1 MSPTR
6 LRFGIPDIELL
17 RTEGGK
23 VNPGWFAGNALV
35 VVFCPNASDAEAS
48 ELSDY
53 SKRSCDLN
61 EYGAWLLTVSG
72 SASAPEQLSQCPMAT
87 AYDPDG
93 IAWTAFSDIAPPDLK
108 LDRKKGATFL
118 FGRGGSLQEIW
129 VGPGHAADVINELA
143 QPCSETTGIYK
154 AS

>member
-53 SKRSCDLN
+53 SKRSPDLN
-61 EYGAWLLTVSG
+61 EFGAWLLTVSG
-72 SASAPEQLSQCPMAT
+72 SQSVPELKSQRPKAIS
-87 AYDPDG
+87 YDPDG
-93 IAWTAFSDIAPPDLK
+93 IAWTAFCDIAPPALK
-108 LDRKKGATFL
+108 LDRKNGATFL
-118 FGRGGSLQEIW
+118 FGRGGSLQQIW

-143 QPCSETTGIYK
+143 QPCSETTGIYN

>member
-1 MSPTR
+1 MSTTR
-6 LRFGIPDIELL
+6 LRFGIPDIELP

-23 VNPGWFAGNALV
+23 VNPGWFAGHVLV
-35 VVFCPNASDAEAS
+35 VVFCPNAPDAEAS

-53 SKRSCDLN
+53 IKRGCDLN

-72 SASAPEQLSQCPMAT
+72 SATVPERQSQCPTAT
-87 AYDPDG
+87 SYDPDG
-93 IAWTAFSDIAPPDLK
+93 IAWRAFCDIAPPALK
-108 LDRKKGATFL
+108 LDREKGATFL
-118 FGRGGSLQEIW
+118 FGRGGSLQQVW

-143 QPCSETTGIYK
+143 QPCSETTGIDT